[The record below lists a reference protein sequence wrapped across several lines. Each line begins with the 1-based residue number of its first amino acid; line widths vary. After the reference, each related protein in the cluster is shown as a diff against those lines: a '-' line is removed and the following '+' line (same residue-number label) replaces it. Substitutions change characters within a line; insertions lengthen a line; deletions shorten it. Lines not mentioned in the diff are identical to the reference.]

1 MPFPIEV
8 LIAAWAVTLVAGM
21 LQGTVGFGF
30 AVLSVPI
37 LTILDPALTPIPQV
51 LMAFPVA
58 LTMAIRERAHLDLHG
73 AGWIIAG
80 RVPGAVI
87 GALLLSAVSE
97 ATLNVIIAG
106 VVLAAVAALASGLR
120 VRLDP
125 VTKFSAGVVSGIT
138 GTTSA
143 VGGPPLA
150 LLYRSATGGTLRASL
165 GAIFSIGVVI
175 NVTTLTVAG
184 QIHWSDVTTALL
196 LLPAAAAGLWLSRF
210 LTGKVEGE
218 PLRRAILVVAALAAG
233 GLVVRTLAG

>member
-8 LIAAWAVTLVAGM
+8 LVAAWFVTLVAGM

-37 LTILDPALTPIPQV
+37 LTILDPALTPIPQL

-58 LTMAIRERAHLDLHG
+58 LTMAMRERSDLDLHG

-87 GALLLSAVSE
+87 GALLLSAVTES
-97 ATLNVIIAG
+97 TLNIIIAL
-106 VVLAAVAALASGLR
+106 VVLAAVAALASGLQ
-120 VRLDP
+120 VKLNP
-125 VTKFSAGVVSGIT
+125 ATKFSAGVVSGIT

-143 VGGPPLA
+143 VGGPPVA
-150 LLYRSATGGTLRASL
+150 LLYRSAKGGTLRASL
-165 GAIFSIGVVI
+165 GVIFSIGVVI
-175 NVTTLTVAG
+175 NVTTLTVAR

-196 LLPAAAAGLWLSRF
+196 LFPAAAVGLWLSRF

-218 PLRRAILVVAALAAG
+218 PLRRAILVVAALAAV
-233 GLVVRTLAG
+233 GLVVRTWAG